1 MPAKCYLNPLP
12 LLLLLLGVW
21 ILLSKEDKE
30 SRMSF
35 LHRVQLPSGF
45 VGIRDPGPGQLLL

>member
-1 MPAKCYLNPLP
+1 MPAKCCLNPLP
-12 LLLLLLGVW
+12 LFLLLLGVR

-30 SRMSF
+30 RRICL